1 MRPELEQAR
10 AVYRQLLA
18 VNAEAR
24 RPGRTPELLH
34 QLIDLAL
41 AWASFPAPVRA
52 LIEGR

>member
-1 MRPELEQAR
+1 MRPELEEAL
-10 AVYRQLLA
+10 AVYEQLLT
-18 VNAEAR
+18 VNAQAR

-52 LIEGR
+52 AVLSR